1 MNQNHTLKR
10 RKMPRR
16 KKVAVL
22 PTKFH
27 REYEMI
33 LDGFE
38 IPRGEII
45 KVKDEWGMRFKF
57 DAVVTNL
64 ETGAQWIDCFEVHKK
79 RTGSLRAFKQERI
92 KRIPKRRGKRRAKR
106 GTADSAAS

>member
-1 MNQNHTLKR
+1 MQ
-10 RKMPRR
+10 RR
-16 KKVAVL
+16 KKVVIP
-22 PTKFH
+22 PTKFL
-27 REYEMI
+27 REYEMV
-33 LDGFE
+33 LDEFV

-57 DAVVTNL
+57 DAVVTNI

-79 RTGSLRAFKQERI
+79 RTGSLRAFKQDRI

-106 GTADSAAS
+106 GTADTATS